1 MGLSNSRRTP
11 GTVTAAAILVVMGI
25 PVAWGAAAL
34 VTGASLSDLQPAAAS
49 AFDGASA
56 KVTVVSHRD
65 STTTV
70 LRVHGVGA
78 AAVGKTYGAHLHEG
92 MCVAGD
98 GGAAGG
104 HYNHTKVLGD
114 PITISAQTEVW
125 LDVTIDETGDATAVS
140 HVPFAVLPGQRSVV
154 IHAVATDPDTG
165 LAGPRLACLPVEWT
179 P

>member
-1 MGLSNSRRTP
+1 MGLSNSRRVP
-11 GTVTAAAILVVMGI
+11 RTVTAAAILVVLGI

-56 KVTVVSHRD
+56 KVTVVSRRD

-104 HYNHTKVLGD
+104 HYNHTKILGD

-125 LDVTIDETGDATAVS
+125 LDVTIDETGRASCRERV
-140 HVPFAVLPGQRSVV
+140 
-154 IHAVATDPDTG
+154 
-165 LAGPRLACLPVEWT
+165 
-179 P
+179 

>member
-1 MGLSNSRRTP
+1 
-11 GTVTAAAILVVMGI
+11 
-25 PVAWGAAAL
+25 
-34 VTGASLSDLQPAAAS
+34 
-49 AFDGASA
+49 
-56 KVTVVSHRD
+56 
-65 STTTV
+65 
-70 LRVHGVGA
+70 
-78 AAVGKTYGAHLHEG
+78 

-98 GGAAGG
+98 GSRAGG

-140 HVPFAVLPGQRSVV
+140 HVPFAVVPGQRSVV